1 MSIQIKKGGK
11 VRFAYKPEG
20 TVKKVCLAG
29 TFNEWKQVR
38 IRKQKTGEYVSNVK
52 VPSGTHE
59 YKFVV
64 DDKWRLDSDNE
75 MTAPNPYGEKNSVL
89 VVG

>member
-11 VRFAYKPEG
+11 VRFAYKPSEP
-20 TVKKVCLAG
+20 VKKVCLAG
-29 TFNEWKQVR
+29 TFNDWQEVR

-52 VPSGTHE
+52 VPAGTHE

-64 DDKWRLDSDNE
+64 DDTWQIDTDNE
-75 MTAPNPYGEKNSVL
+75 VQTQNPFGEMNSVL
-89 VVG
+89 VVS